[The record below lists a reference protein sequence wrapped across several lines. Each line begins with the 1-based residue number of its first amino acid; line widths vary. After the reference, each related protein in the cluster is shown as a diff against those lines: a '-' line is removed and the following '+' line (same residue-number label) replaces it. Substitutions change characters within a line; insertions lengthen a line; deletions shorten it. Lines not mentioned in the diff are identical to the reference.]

1 MSQLFNLLGKTFAD
15 RNNSPIPIIFKS
27 PEKLEGAILKACSCT
42 YIHLK
47 GQTISVRVGLT
58 SMSEDNVVAN
68 ALEGV
73 ENAVAKFDGAWNDV
87 TTIHLKLSDSPALP
101 IYKIKQSIVQKVVN
115 KKGAAVDNSLPVDT
129 ATVPAVKGKNGKAA
143 GAVATPV
150 VVPVVINEEE
160 SIAALKSAKK
170 AAKKASKK
178 EVAEKETSI
187 TEAPAAIIVPVIAAV
202 APAAVVAAATT
213 STPGKK
219 RSRPDAAVEISSPA
233 VVAVQEPATKVKKSA
248 KKAAKKD

>member
-115 KKGAAVDNSLPVDT
+115 KKGAAVNNSLPVGT

-143 GAVATPV
+143 VAVATPV

-178 EVAEKETSI
+178 EAAEKETST

-202 APAAVVAAATT
+202 APAAAATT

-219 RSRPDAAVEISSPA
+219 RSRPDATVETSSPA
-233 VVAVQEPATKVKKSA
+233 VVAVQEPVTKVKKSA

>member
-115 KKGAAVDNSLPVDT
+115 KKGAAVDNSLPVGT

-143 GAVATPV
+143 VAVATPV

-178 EVAEKETSI
+178 EAAEKETST

-202 APAAVVAAATT
+202 APPTT

-219 RSRPDAAVEISSPA
+219 RSRPDATVETSSPA